1 MSDTGLLYSTCIYAS
16 HIVVLRMIT
25 QRTQGSVNNLRCWKH
40 GGDGDVSGD
49 GGWVVVIVMVV
60 NVVVMTGNWW

>member
-1 MSDTGLLYSTCIYAS
+1 
-16 HIVVLRMIT
+16 MIT